1 MDGKIILIYSHQHIW
16 IIPKRTMHSDYFVE
30 ELKYPINLE
39 NIKSIEITEEKP
51 KKTEESTIYETL
63 KVEIYDDTYRKYHFN
78 RAIRM
83 FSYFKKTCKKT
94 EKENTYE
101 LTVDYDKSDE
111 SEVVIK
117 ILMFGPNM
125 KVLEPIDVSDKV
137 NQRISK
143 QKELN
148 ARLI

>member
-1 MDGKIILIYSHQHIW
+1 
-16 IIPKRTMHSDYFVE
+16 
-30 ELKYPINLE
+30 
-39 NIKSIEITEEKP
+39 
-51 KKTEESTIYETL
+51 
-63 KVEIYDDTYRKYHFN
+63 
-78 RAIRM
+78 M
-83 FSYFKKTCKKT
+83 FSYFKRTCKKT

>member
-1 MDGKIILIYSHQHIW
+1 
-16 IIPKRTMHSDYFVE
+16 
-30 ELKYPINLE
+30 
-39 NIKSIEITEEKP
+39 
-51 KKTEESTIYETL
+51 
-63 KVEIYDDTYRKYHFN
+63 
-78 RAIRM
+78 M
-83 FSYFKKTCKKT
+83 FSYFKRTCKKT

-148 ARLI
+148 ARLIWPYKNVHLSNNYSTSIIALWIVLFFLKI

>member
-1 MDGKIILIYSHQHIW
+1 MF
-16 IIPKRTMHSDYFVE
+16 DYNSGCFF
-30 ELKYPINLE
+30 LTNFGDFLLTRNGYNRL
-39 NIKSIEITEEKP
+39 TL
-51 KKTEESTIYETL
+51 TESTIYETL

-111 SEVVIK
+111 SEIIIK

-125 KVLEPIDVSDKV
+125 KVLGPMDVSCEV
-137 NQRISK
+137 NQRIKK
-143 QKELN
+143 QKELG
-148 ARLI
+148 I